1 MDQHCRTS
9 QYIAYFFCAIKI
21 FILLVS
27 PKFLIIL
34 TSSGCVLGV
43 VVVRIDHSTA
53 LYKSCPHISC
63 HIFSTG
69 SAEHNLI
76 YRWKSCLRRNRWSLS
91 EKHFMPALCARCER
105 YGVVHILLTARAEIL
120 QGTAIDV
127 QTWNRFWLVAVKRM
141 RWRRSC
147 SCVLCS
153 FRNTSFKVRVQCS
166 KACMFTR
173 FFIFC
178 SHVSYLRKK
187 KSKKIIIVFMLF
199 HCLGTPGTFMT
210 IEHFCL
216 ETLSAANIS
225 DTPSLFLLYLTRCS
239 LPISRAFHTDYSSI
253 FSIGELILRLLI
265 HPWQEGHIRSCLQ

>member
-43 VVVRIDHSTA
+43 AVARIDHSTA

-120 QGTAIDV
+120 LGTAIDV
-127 QTWNRFWLVAVKRM
+127 QTWNRFWLVAVKR
-141 RWRRSC
+141 RREAVAAC
-147 SCVLCS
+147 CVPSETLHSKFEFSVQRHACLHDFS
-153 FRNTSFKVRVQCS
+153 FFAATFPISERKKVR
-166 KACMFTR
+166 K
-173 FFIFC
+173 
-178 SHVSYLRKK
+178 
-187 KSKKIIIVFMLF
+187 
-199 HCLGTPGTFMT
+199 
-210 IEHFCL
+210 
-216 ETLSAANIS
+216 
-225 DTPSLFLLYLTRCS
+225 
-239 LPISRAFHTDYSSI
+239 
-253 FSIGELILRLLI
+253 
-265 HPWQEGHIRSCLQ
+265 